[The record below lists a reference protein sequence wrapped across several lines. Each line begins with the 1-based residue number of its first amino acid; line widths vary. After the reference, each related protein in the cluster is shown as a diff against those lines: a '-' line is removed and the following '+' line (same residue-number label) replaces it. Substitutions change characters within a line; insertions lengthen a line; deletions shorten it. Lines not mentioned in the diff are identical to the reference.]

1 MSEIRVFKRDDN
13 WRVLYLSLT
22 QEEQLTLVATLV
34 YRLSFGNSLDILI
47 LMFNPYDYWPDASF
61 ITGRLPSL
69 YKYVFM
75 LEPDQGFNSWRDL
88 RKVGTFYS
96 NLVTLGKDHLIVGE
110 KHEVDYSSVI
120 DSKSKF
126 IVC

>member
-1 MSEIRVFKRDDN
+1 MSEIRVFKRDEN
-13 WRVLYLSLT
+13 WRIKYLSLT
-22 QEEQLTLVATLV
+22 EEEQLTLVATLV

-47 LMFNPYDYWPDASF
+47 LMFNPYDYWPNASF
-61 ITGRLPSL
+61 ITSRLPSL

-75 LEPDQGFNSWRDL
+75 LEPDQRFSSWRDL
-88 RKVGTFYS
+88 RKVDTFYS
-96 NLVTLGKDHLIVGE
+96 NLVILGKDHLIVGE